1 MAAKHG
7 WKDNLALKAV
17 LEGYVLQ
24 NMQRNEILDFMS
36 MDFPAYPWSMRSL
49 DRRLAYFNV
58 RYIDR
63 GVTLSDAKETVQ
75 KELGGPGALLGYR
88 AMAQKLQQK
97 HNMKVPRDLVYDIMT
112 DLDPEGLKQRA
123 PGAKKVT
130 KGHFITTGSNWTH
143 SLDGHDKLM
152 GYQNLTFPLPVY
164 GCIDTASRYLLWLRV
179 WKSNSDPVLVGKWY
193 LDALFETQVLANFI
207 RIDKGTETTI
217 ISTMHAYL
225 RSLQAR

>member
-1 MAAKHG
+1 M
-7 WKDNLALKAV
+7 
-17 LEGYVLQ
+17 
-24 NMQRNEILDFMS
+24 
-36 MDFPAYPWSMRSL
+36 
-49 DRRLAYFNV
+49 
-58 RYIDR
+58 
-63 GVTLSDAKETVQ
+63 TLSDAKEAVQ

-88 AMAQKLQQK
+88 AMAQKLRQK

-130 KGHFITTGSNWTH
+130 KGHFITTGSNWAH

-152 GYQNLTFPLPVY
+152 GYQNLTFPLAVY
-164 GCIDTASRYLLWLRV
+164 GCIDTASRYLIWLRV

-217 ISTMHAYL
+217 IRTMHAYL
-225 RSLQAR
+225 RSLQGDVENPSDSVIYGPSPSNQVSCIETHISLGRIATTSHSCCKFIKEMNLCHMLLITYSLYCTAT